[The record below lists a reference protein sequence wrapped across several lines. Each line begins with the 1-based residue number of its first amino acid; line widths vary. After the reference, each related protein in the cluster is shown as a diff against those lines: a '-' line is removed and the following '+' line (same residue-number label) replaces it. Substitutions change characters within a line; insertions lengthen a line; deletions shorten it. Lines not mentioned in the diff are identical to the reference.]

1 VHVSQQAHRSSMV
14 VADPGASELRD
25 TPLVMSPDEFRRVGM
40 ALVDSIAG
48 FLGSLP
54 DRPVTTIESP
64 RALERLI
71 GGDQPLPDAGADAE
85 DLILSTAELL
95 FDHSLFNGHPRFLGY
110 ITAPPAPVGMLG
122 DLLAAAINANV
133 GAYNLAPLATL
144 MERQT
149 VQWIADLVGY
159 PRDCGGLLVSGGN
172 MANFTGLIA
181 ARAAATGWDVRAEG
195 LTSPVARP
203 LRVYASAET
212 HTWVQKATDM
222 AGLGTDAI
230 RWVPT
235 KHDLRMDP
243 VALRGA
249 LKEDRAAGEQP
260 LMVIGT
266 AGSVSTGAVDPLR
279 EIAGICRDHGVWLHV
294 DGAYGALAAAVPG
307 TPADLQALG
316 LADSVAVDPHKWL
329 YAPLDAGCILVRD
342 AEALRRAFSY
352 HPPYYHFGEPAPNY
366 IDFGP
371 QNSRGF
377 RALKVWLALRQA
389 GRDGYVR
396 MIGDDIR
403 LSERLF
409 DRVSEEPELEPV
421 TQGLS
426 ITTFR
431 YVPPD
436 LREDRDTAG
445 AHAYLNELNRA
456 LLDRIQRSGE
466 AFVSNAIVRGRYLL
480 RTCVVNF
487 NTQARDVD
495 AIPGIVVRLGR
506 EVDARLRP
514 PASLPA
520 SSQP

>member
-1 VHVSQQAHRSSMV
+1 VHSSQQVRRPPMVAH
-14 VADPGASELRD
+14 PGPSDMRAA
-25 TPLVMSPDEFRRVGM
+25 PLAMNPDEFRRVGM
-40 ALVDSIAG
+40 ALVDSIAR
-48 FLGSLP
+48 FLGSLS
-54 DRPVTTIESP
+54 DRPVTTGESP
-64 RALERLI
+64 RALEGLI
-71 GGDQPLPDAGADAE
+71 GSDRPLPDAGTDPE
-85 DLILSTAELL
+85 ELILSTAELL

-110 ITAPPAPVGMLG
+110 ITAPPAPMGMLG
-122 DLLAAAINANV
+122 DLLAAAVNANV

-144 MERQT
+144 IEVQT
-149 VQWIADLVGY
+149 VRWIADLVGY

-172 MANFTGLIA
+172 MANFTGLIT
-181 ARAAATGWDVRAEG
+181 ARAAAAGWDVRTAG

-203 LRVYASAET
+203 LRVYASGET

-230 RWVPT
+230 RWIPT
-235 KHDLRMDP
+235 TDDLRMDP
-243 VALRGA
+243 VALRSA
-249 LKEDRAAGEQP
+249 LEEDRAAGEQP

-266 AGSVSTGAVDPLR
+266 AGSVSTGAVDPLL
-279 EIAGICRDHGVWLHV
+279 EMAGICRDHGVWLHV
-294 DGAYGALAAAVPG
+294 DGAYGALAAGVPG
-307 TPADLQALG
+307 TPPDLQSLG
-316 LADSVAVDPHKWL
+316 LADSVAVAPHKWL

-436 LREDRDTAG
+436 LREDRDSAG
-445 AHAYLNELNRA
+445 AHAYLNDLNRA

-466 AFVSNAIVRGRYLL
+466 TFVSNAVVRGRYLL
-480 RTCVVNF
+480 RACVVNF
-487 NTQARDVD
+487 NTQARDID
-495 AIPGIVVRLGR
+495 AIPGIVARLGR
-506 EVDARLRP
+506 EVDAQLRP

-520 SSQP
+520 ASRM